1 MARSGSAP
9 LDPPTGAD
17 ERGAAG
23 PAWPIDLP
31 MLLRFGLL
39 AALATGSWLGGAVVE
54 RILSVWLS

>member
-1 MARSGSAP
+1 
-9 LDPPTGAD
+9 
-17 ERGAAG
+17 
-23 PAWPIDLP
+23 